1 MGITIAIDKEKL
13 MVALKALFY
22 EIFYILFY
30 ETKKDFFL
38 QFFYF
43 I

>member
-22 EIFYILFY
+22 EIFLY
-30 ETKKDFFL
+30 TFL
-38 QFFYF
+38 
-43 I
+43 